1 MEDRAE
7 HILCS
12 GELVLADRPGL
23 VLRNSGKQAQGL
35 LFTERQLSEP
45 GSLCEWERPERT
57 GNREPR
63 PWALVRGPPGSWRKA
78 CSSDSPAGVRRDGEV
93 RFSCSTS
100 D

>member
-1 MEDRAE
+1 MEDRVE

-57 GNREPR
+57 GNQEPR
-63 PWALVRGPPGSWRKA
+63 PWVLARPPRLVEEGVVLTAQLAW
-78 CSSDSPAGVRRDGEV
+78 AGMVE
-93 RFSCSTS
+93 
-100 D
+100 

>member
-45 GSLCEWERPERT
+45 ESLCEWERPERT
-57 GNREPR
+57 RNQEPR
-63 PWALVRGPPGSWRKA
+63 PWALVRPPKLVEEGVLLTAQLAW
-78 CSSDSPAGVRRDGEV
+78 AGMVE
-93 RFSCSTS
+93 
-100 D
+100 

>member
-1 MEDRAE
+1 MEDRVE

-23 VLRNSGKQAQGL
+23 VLRNSGNQAQGL

-57 GNREPR
+57 GNQDPR
-63 PWALVRGPPGSWRKA
+63 PWALARPPRLVEEGVVLTAQLAW
-78 CSSDSPAGVRRDGEV
+78 AGMVSEI
-93 RFSCSTS
+93 FLQHQ
-100 D
+100 